1 MANALITSA
10 ILKHYSSSLTS
21 SSVDEKSANIHSHEI
36 VPLTIFDKAT
46 HDCHEDVYLVFKPP
60 MPSNEVLKD
69 ALSKVLVYY
78 PHLAGRFVTDNLG
91 RTCIILNNAGVR
103 ITETYIPTTL
113 AEQLPFDASK
123 DGSHLIPSVKGVEE
137 LCQVQLN
144 RYKCSGLVLGFTAH
158 HRVADGQSILG
169 SFFVSWSRM
178 VRGLT
183 IELAPYHDRY
193 AISQPRNPPRV
204 EFEHG
209 SIEFQK
215 STINLDNTVV
225 FSSSS
230 VETVIVNY
238 SVEFIN
244 KIKDMVS
251 NNQDQRYSTFVCL
264 LSHVWKKVTQARGLG
279 LEESSQV
286 RIAVNGRQRISE
298 PAVPMEYFGNLVLWA
313 YPRLKVKELVNESC
327 AYIAKSIRDE
337 VNRVNDRYFKSFID
351 FGATILQS
359 GGDSDESDELQ
370 QTTPEFGSSLCPNLE
385 ADSWLRFQVQDIDFG
400 SGGPCA
406 IFPPSIPFEGLVVF
420 IPAGTEDG
428 GVDVKLTLFSEH
440 ARLFKKIAHFV
451 DGKLTPTEIAF

>member
-21 SSVDEKSANIHSHEI
+21 SSVDEKSANFHSHEI

-78 PHLAGRFVTDNLG
+78 PHLTGRFVTDNLG
-91 RTCIILNNAGVR
+91 RICIILNNAGVR

-113 AEQLPFDASK
+113 DEQLPFDASK
-123 DGSHLIPSVKGVEE
+123 DGCHLIPSVKGVEE

-144 RYKCSGLVLGFTAH
+144 RYKCGGLVLGFTAH
-158 HRVADGQSILG
+158 HRVADGQSIL
-169 SFFVSWSRM
+169 
-178 VRGLT
+178 
-183 IELAPYHDRY
+183 Y
-193 AISQPRNPPRV
+193 AVSQPRNPPRV
-204 EFEHG
+204 EFDHG
-209 SIEFQK
+209 SIEFKK

-230 VETVIVNY
+230 FETVIVNY
-238 SVEFIN
+238 SVELIN
-244 KIKDMVS
+244 KLKDMVS

-286 RIAVNGRQRISE
+286 RIAVNGRHRISE

-351 FGATILQS
+351 FGATILQG

-370 QTTPEFGSSLCPNLE
+370 QTTPEFGSSLCPDLE
-385 ADSWLRFQVQDIDFG
+385 ADSWLGFQVHDIDFG
-400 SGGPCA
+400 SGSPCA

-428 GVDVKLTLFSEH
+428 GVDVKLTLFAEH
-440 ARLFKKIAHFV
+440 ARLFKKIAHSV